1 MRNLILFATILIII
15 GSSLFIGVSRRNSAE
30 PPPAAARQGQT
41 SAPETSDG
49 EQAEPAPQIP
59 SLPLAGI
66 NRGIPHIGSI
76 QVLNGCGVT
85 GAADRVADF
94 LRARNF
100 DVKDIGNASS
110 WNYPGTMIISRTVD
124 MALANEL
131 EKLLK
136 TGKVTLIRNRD
147 EHLYD
152 VTVVV
157 GPGFEDKIR

>member
-1 MRNLILFATILIII
+1 MRNLILFTTVLITIGAAL
-15 GSSLFIGVSRRNSAE
+15 LIGVPRLHSAE
-30 PPPAAARQGQT
+30 PPSAATREPALEIDAQDTAQ
-41 SAPETSDG
+41 
-49 EQAEPAPQIP
+49 APQIP
-59 SLPLAGI
+59 PAPLTSIGR
-66 NRGIPHIGSI
+66 NIPHIGSI

-85 GAADRVADF
+85 GAADRMADF
-94 LRARNF
+94 LRSRNF

-110 WNYPGTMIISRTVD
+110 WNYPGTMIISRTAD

-131 EKLLK
+131 EKFLK

-157 GPGFEDKIR
+157 GPDFEEKIK